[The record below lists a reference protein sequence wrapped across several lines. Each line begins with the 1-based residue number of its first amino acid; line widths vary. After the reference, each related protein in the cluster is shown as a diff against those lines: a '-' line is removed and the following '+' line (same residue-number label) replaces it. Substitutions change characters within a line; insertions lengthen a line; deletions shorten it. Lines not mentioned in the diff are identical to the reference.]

1 MSKTIKSEIKL
12 TVELDEN
19 RVPEK
24 LSWTAKDGGVNAE
37 EAKAMLLSI
46 WDSKAQ
52 ETLRIDLWTKDMPVD
67 EMKVFFHQTLV
78 AMADTFPPC
87 YGRRK
92 DDRNHAGFL
101 RLFCRKIRIEK
112 IRKKRSLV
120 ERFFYSPLFLNKS

>member
-24 LSWTAKDGGVNAE
+24 LSWTARDGGVNAE

-78 AMADTFPPC
+78 AMADTFH
-87 YGRRK
+87 RATEDEKMTATMR
-92 DDRNHAGFL
+92 D
-101 RLFCRKIRIEK
+101 FCDYFAEK
-112 IRKKRSLV
+112 LELKK
-120 ERFFYSPLFLNKS
+120 